1 MGQDA
6 TASCPG
12 QGQFA
17 VVVCIVSCINLW
29 AGNPLWNV
37 RISGQMI
44 AFVLLRVLLV
54 LLLVAANAFFAAA
67 EFALVSVR
75 DTRIQQLIDARRI
88 GARILQ
94 RLHRRLDEVVNG
106 VQLGVTVVSLTL
118 GWIGEPMVA
127 HFVESFQFL
136 QRVPHAMVYAHTIAI
151 VIAFGLITFMHVI
164 LGELVPKSLA
174 LQRAEQVALAVAAPM
189 DVFLTLT
196 RPVTFIM
203 GKSAGYVL
211 RIFGLRKMRQ
221 GPVHSPDEV
230 KLIVSASR
238 ELGQIAQAQEEMV
251 HHALELENI
260 TAREVMVPRP
270 DIFSLP
276 GDLTLQEALDHVVE
290 EQHSR
295 VPVYDPKSGP
305 EHIIGVLYA
314 KDLMRWVLRLT
325 ARPLHPMPARGPD
338 VRIGDMKIGET
349 TIGEMKISQ
358 MMHDA
363 LVVPETKPLSELL
376 DEFKERKRHMA
387 IVVDEFGS
395 TAGLITVE
403 DILEQLVGEIEDEF
417 DVVPHQPSA
426 LGESKSLVLDG
437 TVGLRDLES
446 QYDLLLPRDAGF
458 ETLAGF
464 MLSRLQKIPAIGDS
478 CYYGGRRFTVQEM
491 DGYRISRVK
500 IEDVQPVAVQA
511 GA

>member
-1 MGQDA
+1 M
-6 TASCPG
+6 
-12 QGQFA
+12 
-17 VVVCIVSCINLW
+17 V
-29 AGNPLWNV
+29 
-37 RISGQMI
+37 

-54 LLLVAANAFFAAA
+54 VFLVAAYAFFAAA

-75 DTRIQQLIDARRI
+75 DTRIQQLIEARRI

-94 RLHRRLDEVVNG
+94 RLHRNLDEVVNG

-136 QRVPHAMVYAHTIAI
+136 QRLPHVLVYAHTIAI
-151 VIAFGLITFMHVI
+151 AVAFGLITFMHVI

-174 LQRAEQVALAVAAPM
+174 LQRAEHVALAVAAPM
-189 DVFLTLT
+189 DVWLTLT
-196 RPVTFIM
+196 RPLIFLL
-203 GKSAGYVL
+203 GKSAGSVL
-211 RIFGLRKMRQ
+211 RAFGLRKMRQ

-238 ELGQIAQAQEEMV
+238 ELGQIAPAQEEMV

-270 DIFSLP
+270 DIFSLS
-276 GDLTLQEALDHVVE
+276 GDLTLQEAIDRVVE

-295 VPVYDPKSGP
+295 IPIYDPKSGP

-314 KDLMRWVLRLT
+314 KDLMRWAGLRLT
-325 ARPLHPMPARGPD
+325 ARSLQPVPS
-338 VRIGDMKIGET
+338 RIS
-349 TIGEMKISQ
+349 EMKISQ
-358 MMHDA
+358 VMHDA

-376 DEFKERKRHMA
+376 EEFKERKRHMA

-417 DVVPHQPSA
+417 DVAAIEGAQA
-426 LGESKSLVLDG
+426 GSKTLLLDG

-464 MLSRLQKIPAIGDS
+464 LLSRLQMIPAIGDS
-478 CYYGGRRFTVQEM
+478 CYYGGRKFTVEEM
-491 DGYRISRVK
+491 DEHRISRVRV
-500 IEDVQPVAVQA
+500 EDVQSVAVQA
-511 GA
+511 GD